1 MVFPD
6 GQREGEDEAALE
18 SRHQQ
23 KKKKVKREGHPHL
36 PRSFCTMV
44 GLAWLFTDGA
54 VERSFLGEPGE
65 HLLHLW
71 VAAGAG
77 PAITSHSA
85 RV

>member
-1 MVFPD
+1 MGSGKGKMKQHWKV
-6 GQREGEDEAALE
+6 AI
-18 SRHQQ
+18 SK